1 MLHVSCLDFDEEHIM
16 SVAREK
22 TVSRIDCTLYSG
34 LILKCEIK
42 VKARHGVFVSMHRK
56 MGRRH
61 NVCATEIFRP
71 RDIGAGHGAIHGIV
85 RH

>member
-1 MLHVSCLDFDEEHIM
+1 MNIENGKRLRVSIAHVVFWPYLG
-16 SVAREK
+16 VK
-22 TVSRIDCTLYSG
+22 LKSR
-34 LILKCEIK
+34 
-42 VKARHGVFVSMHRK
+42 RGVFVSMHRK

-61 NVCATEIFRP
+61 NVCATEIFRR